1 MHTVAQNIAFLRDSV
16 PDSVTI
22 VAVSKTKPPAMI
34 VEAYEAGQRVFG
46 ENRVQELMAK
56 KDYLPSDI
64 SWHLIGHLQSNKVK
78 FVVPFI
84 SMIESVDSYKLLK
97 VIDREAAK
105 VGRKVNCLLQIHIAT
120 EDTKFGFSI
129 EEIEEMLNDP
139 GFVKLSH
146 VNICGVMGMA
156 TFTDNQNIVRD
167 EFRQLRN
174 YFERVKRDFFEKSD
188 DFMEL
193 SMGMSGDYITAIEEG
208 STIIRVGSLIFGE
221 R

>member
-1 MHTVAQNIAFLRDSV
+1 MHTVAQNIGFLRNTV

-22 VAVSKTKPPAMI
+22 VAVSKTKPPAIIM
-34 VEAYEAGQRVFG
+34 EAYEAGHRVFG
-46 ENRVQELMAK
+46 ENRVQELMSK

-64 SWHLIGHLQSNKVK
+64 NWHLIGHLQSNKVR

-97 VIDREAAK
+97 VIDREAGKAGK
-105 VGRKVNCLLQIHIAT
+105 KINCLLQIHIAT

-139 GFVKLSH
+139 GFVNLSH
-146 VNICGVMGMA
+146 INICGVMGMA
-156 TFTDNQNIVRD
+156 TFTDNQSIVSD
-167 EFRQLRN
+167 EFRQLRH
-174 YFERVKRDFFEKSD
+174 YYERMKRDFFATSD
-188 DFMEL
+188 DFKEL